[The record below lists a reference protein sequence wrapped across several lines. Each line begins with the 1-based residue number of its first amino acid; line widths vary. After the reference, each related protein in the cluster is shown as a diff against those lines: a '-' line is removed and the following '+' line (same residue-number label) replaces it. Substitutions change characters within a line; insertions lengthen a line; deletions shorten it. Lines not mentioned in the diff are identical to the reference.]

1 MLLSIILFSSL
12 AFSFILKGSYEN
24 IFIVLATMS
33 FYKQVIVNKNYK
45 SLIYGVLISF
55 IGVNLVISFI
65 FKDYIVIKEVQPVKE
80 KEETLVL
87 LVSEGENKNYN
98 IKERS
103 TQIYYEEGY
112 KGMITGISNLYNYK
126 SYYSK
131 LGFSEFKHKAEEIAE
146 KLRHSLGNGYRVVN
160 SYMYSKPY
168 FEYSVESIIEQGYK
182 KIIICPLFMTEG
194 TDYEVFMNRYEQLN
208 LTSMNI
214 ADVEVLEPFYN
225 ANNLAQLYKDE
236 ILKNIRKSEEDS
248 GVLLIG
254 LHNKNNLEQD
264 ILFREKIKKYIED
277 SENDIDI
284 QIKLPLLENNK
295 KDIIKSGEELLEY
308 GIKTLYVV
316 APTSTIDTMY
326 TRHLVNSILEE
337 LDMGDT
343 KFYYIDPPDKINTL
357 VDTLYTK
364 IILMHIQFKFILITK
379 FIILEYKIDLI
390 IILRSF

>member
-1 MLLSIILFSSL
+1 MLFSIILFSSL
-12 AFSFILKGSYEN
+12 ALSFILKGSYEN
-24 IFIVLATMS
+24 IFIVLATIA

-45 SLIYGVLISF
+45 NLIYGALISF
-55 IGVNLVISFI
+55 IGINLVISFI
-65 FKDYIVIKEVQPVKE
+65 FKDYIVIENTQPTKE

-87 LVSEGENKNYN
+87 LVSEGEDKNYN
-98 IKERS
+98 IRERS

-112 KGMITGISNLYNYK
+112 KAMITGISNLYNYK

-168 FEYSVESIIEQGYK
+168 FEYSVESIIEQGYT

-194 TDYEVFMNRYEQLN
+194 TDYDVFMERYEELN
-208 LTSMNI
+208 LASRNI
-214 ADVEVLEPFYN
+214 AGVEVLEPFYN

-254 LHNKNNLEQD
+254 LHNK
-264 ILFREKIKKYIED
+264 
-277 SENDIDI
+277 
-284 QIKLPLLENNK
+284 

-308 GIKTLYVV
+308 GISTLYVV

-343 KFYYIDPPDKINTL
+343 RFYYIDPPDKINTL

-364 IILMHIQFKFILITK
+364 IILMQI
-379 FIILEYKIDLI
+379 
-390 IILRSF
+390 

>member
-254 LHNKNNLEQD
+254 LQ
-264 ILFREKIKKYIED
+264 
-277 SENDIDI
+277 
-284 QIKLPLLENNK
+284 
-295 KDIIKSGEELLEY
+295 
-308 GIKTLYVV
+308 
-316 APTSTIDTMY
+316 
-326 TRHLVNSILEE
+326 
-337 LDMGDT
+337 
-343 KFYYIDPPDKINTL
+343 
-357 VDTLYTK
+357 
-364 IILMHIQFKFILITK
+364 
-379 FIILEYKIDLI
+379 
-390 IILRSF
+390 

>member
-1 MLLSIILFSSL
+1 MLFSIILFSAL
-12 AFSFILKGSYEN
+12 AFSFIFKGYYEN
-24 IFIVLATMS
+24 IFIVLATIA

-45 SLIYGVLISF
+45 SLIYGAVVSF
-55 IGVNLVISFI
+55 ISVNLIISFI
-65 FKDYIVIKEVQPVKE
+65 FKDYIVIKDIEPINE

-87 LVSEGENKNYN
+87 LVSEGEDKNYN
-98 IKERS
+98 VRERS
-103 TQIYYEEGY
+103 TQIYYEQGY

-126 SYYSK
+126 SYYNK
-131 LGFSEFKHKAEEIAE
+131 LGFSEFKHKAEEVAQ
-146 KLRHSLGNGYRVVN
+146 KLRYSLGDDYSVVN

-168 FEYSVESIIEQGYK
+168 FEYSVESIIAQGYK

-194 TDYEVFMNRYEQLN
+194 IDYEIFMQRYKNLN
-208 LTSMNI
+208 LASKNI
-214 ADVEVLEPFYN
+214 AGVEVLEPFYN

-248 GVLLIG
+248 GVLLVG

-264 ILFREKIKKYIED
+264 ILFREKIKKYIEE
-277 SENDIDI
+277 SEGDIDV

-295 KDIIKSGEELLEY
+295 DDIIKSGEELLEY
-308 GIKTLYVV
+308 GINTLYVV

-326 TRHLVNSILEE
+326 TRYLINTILEE

-343 KFYYIDPPDKINTL
+343 KFYYIDPQEKINTL

-364 IILMHIQFKFILITK
+364 IIL
-379 FIILEYKIDLI
+379 LEI
-390 IILRSF
+390 

>member
-1 MLLSIILFSSL
+1 MLFSIILFSSL
-12 AFSFILKGSYEN
+12 ALSFILKGSYEN
-24 IFIVLATMS
+24 IFIVLATIA

-45 SLIYGVLISF
+45 NLIYGALISF
-55 IGVNLVISFI
+55 IGINLVISFI
-65 FKDYIVIKEVQPVKE
+65 FKDYIVIKNTQPTKE

-87 LVSEGENKNYN
+87 LVSEGEDKNYN
-98 IKERS
+98 IRERS

-112 KGMITGISNLYNYK
+112 KAMITGISNLYNYK

-131 LGFSEFKHKAEEIAE
+131 LGSSEFKHKAEEIAE
-146 KLRHSLGNGYRVVN
+146 KLRHSLGNEYRVVN

-168 FEYSVESIIEQGYK
+168 FEYSVESIIEQGYT

-194 TDYEVFMNRYEQLN
+194 TDYDVFMERYEELN
-208 LTSMNI
+208 LASRNI
-214 ADVEVLEPFYN
+214 AGVEVLEPFYN

-264 ILFREKIKKYIED
+264 ILFRERIKKYIED
-277 SENDIDI
+277 AE
-284 QIKLPLLENNK
+284 
-295 KDIIKSGEELLEY
+295 KDIIKSGEELIEY
-308 GIKTLYVV
+308 WISTLYVV

-343 KFYYIDPPDKINTL
+343 RFYYIDPPDKINTL

-364 IILMHIQFKFILITK
+364 IILMQI
-379 FIILEYKIDLI
+379 
-390 IILRSF
+390 

>member
-1 MLLSIILFSSL
+1 MLFSIILFSSV
-12 AFSFILKGSYEN
+12 AFSFILKGRYEN
-24 IFIVLATMS
+24 IFIVLATIA
-33 FYKQVIVNKNYK
+33 FYKQVIVDKNYK
-45 SLIYGVLISF
+45 NLIYGALVSF
-55 IGVNLVISFI
+55 ISVNLVISFI
-65 FKDYIVIKEVQPVKE
+65 FKDYIVIKDVEPVNE

-87 LVSEGENKNYN
+87 LVSEGEDKNYN

-112 KGMITGISNLYNYK
+112 NGILTGVSNLYNYK
-126 SYYSK
+126 TYYSK

-146 KLRHSLGNGYRVVN
+146 KLRYSLGERYRVVN

-168 FEYSVESIIEQGYK
+168 FEYSVESIIAQGYK

-194 TDYEVFMNRYEQLN
+194 TDYEIFMERYELLN
-208 LTSMNI
+208 LASMNI

-248 GVLLIG
+248 GILLIG

-277 SENDIDI
+277 SEKDIDV

-308 GIKTLYVV
+308 GVETLYVV

-326 TRHLVNSILEE
+326 TRQLVNSILEE
-337 LDMGDT
+337 LNMGDT

-364 IILMHIQFKFILITK
+364 IILMQI
-379 FIILEYKIDLI
+379 
-390 IILRSF
+390 

>member
-1 MLLSIILFSSL
+1 MLFSIILFSSV
-12 AFSFILKGSYEN
+12 AFSFILKGRYEN
-24 IFIVLATMS
+24 IFIVLATIA
-33 FYKQVIVNKNYK
+33 FYKQVIVDKNYK
-45 SLIYGVLISF
+45 NLIYGAIVSF
-55 IGVNLVISFI
+55 ISVNLVISFI
-65 FKDYIVIKEVQPVKE
+65 FKDYIVIKDVEPVNE

-87 LVSEGENKNYN
+87 LVSEGEDKNYN

-103 TQIYYEEGY
+103 TQIYYEDGY
-112 KGMITGISNLYNYK
+112 KGILTGVSNLYSYK
-126 SYYSK
+126 TYYNK

-146 KLRHSLGNGYRVVN
+146 KLRYSLGERYRVVN

-168 FEYSVESIIEQGYK
+168 FEYSVESIIAQGYK

-194 TDYEVFMNRYEQLN
+194 TDYEIFMERYELLN
-208 LTSMNI
+208 LASMNI

-248 GVLLIG
+248 GILLIG

-277 SENDIDI
+277 SEKDIDV

-308 GIKTLYVV
+308 GVETLYVV

-326 TRHLVNSILEE
+326 TRQLVNSILEE
-337 LDMGDT
+337 LNMGDT

-364 IILMHIQFKFILITK
+364 IILMQI
-379 FIILEYKIDLI
+379 
-390 IILRSF
+390 

>member
-214 ADVEVLEPFYN
+214 ADVEVLEP
-225 ANNLAQLYKDE
+225 KDSIDTEWE
-236 ILKNIRKSEEDS
+236 ILKAVNQERMAEGRNPLSLEKNLQMVADVRSKELQQYFSHDRPDGTEWLTVLDEVGARDKFSAMGENIAS
-248 GVLLIG
+248 GYRNAEAVMEGWMNSDGHRANILNSRYNHIGNNFYLIKNYRLMILL
-254 LHNKNNLEQD
+254 
-264 ILFREKIKKYIED
+264 
-277 SENDIDI
+277 
-284 QIKLPLLENNK
+284 
-295 KDIIKSGEELLEY
+295 
-308 GIKTLYVV
+308 
-316 APTSTIDTMY
+316 
-326 TRHLVNSILEE
+326 
-337 LDMGDT
+337 
-343 KFYYIDPPDKINTL
+343 
-357 VDTLYTK
+357 
-364 IILMHIQFKFILITK
+364 
-379 FIILEYKIDLI
+379 
-390 IILRSF
+390 

>member
-1 MLLSIILFSSL
+1 MLFSIILFSSL
-12 AFSFILKGSYEN
+12 ALSFILKGSYEN
-24 IFIVLATMS
+24 IFIVLATMA

-45 SLIYGVLISF
+45 NLIYGALISF
-55 IGVNLVISFI
+55 IGINLVISFI
-65 FKDYIVIKEVQPVKE
+65 FKDYIVIKNTQPTKE

-87 LVSEGENKNYN
+87 LVSEGEDKNYN
-98 IKERS
+98 IRERS

-112 KGMITGISNLYNYK
+112 KAMITGISNLYNYK

-131 LGFSEFKHKAEEIAE
+131 LGSSEFKHKAEEIAE
-146 KLRHSLGNGYRVVN
+146 KLRHSLGNEYRVVN

-168 FEYSVESIIEQGYK
+168 FEYSVESIIEQGYT

-194 TDYEVFMNRYEQLN
+194 TDYDVFMERYEELN
-208 LTSMNI
+208 LASRNI
-214 ADVEVLEPFYN
+214 AGVEVLEPFYN

-264 ILFREKIKKYIED
+264 ILFRERIKRYIED
-277 SENDIDI
+277 AEKDIDI

-308 GIKTLYVV
+308 GISTLYVV
-316 APTSTIDTMY
+316 APTSTIDTVY

-343 KFYYIDPPDKINTL
+343 RFYYIDPPDKINTL
-357 VDTLYTK
+357 VDTLYAK
-364 IILMHIQFKFILITK
+364 IILMQI
-379 FIILEYKIDLI
+379 
-390 IILRSF
+390 

>member
-1 MLLSIILFSSL
+1 MLFSIILFSSV
-12 AFSFILKGSYEN
+12 AFSFILKGRYEN
-24 IFIVLATMS
+24 IFIVLATIA
-33 FYKQVIVNKNYK
+33 FYKQVIVDKNYK
-45 SLIYGVLISF
+45 NLIYGAIVSF
-55 IGVNLVISFI
+55 ISVNLVISFI
-65 FKDYIVIKEVQPVKE
+65 FKDYIAIKDVEPVNE

-87 LVSEGENKNYN
+87 LVSEGEDKNYN

-112 KGMITGISNLYNYK
+112 NCILTGVSNLYNYK
-126 SYYSK
+126 TYYSK

-146 KLRHSLGNGYRVVN
+146 KLRHSLGERYRVVN

-168 FEYSVESIIEQGYK
+168 FEYSVESIIAQGYK

-194 TDYEVFMNRYEQLN
+194 TDYEIFIERYKSLN
-208 LTSMNI
+208 LASMNI
-214 ADVEVLEPFYN
+214 AGVEVLEPFYN

-236 ILKNIRKSEEDS
+236 ILKNIRKSQEDS

-277 SENDIDI
+277 SEKDIDV

-308 GIKTLYVV
+308 GVETLYVV

-326 TRHLVNSILEE
+326 TRQLVNSILEE

-343 KFYYIDPPDKINTL
+343 RFYYIDPPDKINTL

-364 IILMHIQFKFILITK
+364 IILMQI
-379 FIILEYKIDLI
+379 
-390 IILRSF
+390 